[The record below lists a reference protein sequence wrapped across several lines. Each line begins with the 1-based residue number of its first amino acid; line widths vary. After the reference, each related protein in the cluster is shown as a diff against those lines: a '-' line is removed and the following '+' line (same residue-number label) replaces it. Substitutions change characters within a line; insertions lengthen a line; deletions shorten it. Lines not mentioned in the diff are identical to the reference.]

1 MKLLTLTQQT
11 YEQEFKTP
19 EKNDNKSEKLEE
31 KDYGLNIKENIQD
44 NFEKKESIETPLEKL
59 GFEVF
64 KRFYNDFGVIKKED
78 GKIADPLISDKY
90 IDWVGCARQYPGEVI
105 VKFRLFY
112 NSNETKIHERGT
124 FKTDQEEYDWHNQN
138 SNAPKGII
146 ATTKTDNKGFRRDTI
161 YDMATKT
168 LTTNEYQNND
178 FTKKISSK
186 TIEDEASI
194 TGFLDKV
201 QWSVSGFVRDDD
213 RWGESQKKNQ

>member
-90 IDWVGCARQYPGEVI
+90 ID
-105 VKFRLFY
+105 
-112 NSNETKIHERGT
+112 
-124 FKTDQEEYDWHNQN
+124 
-138 SNAPKGII
+138 
-146 ATTKTDNKGFRRDTI
+146 
-161 YDMATKT
+161 
-168 LTTNEYQNND
+168 
-178 FTKKISSK
+178 
-186 TIEDEASI
+186 
-194 TGFLDKV
+194 
-201 QWSVSGFVRDDD
+201 
-213 RWGESQKKNQ
+213 